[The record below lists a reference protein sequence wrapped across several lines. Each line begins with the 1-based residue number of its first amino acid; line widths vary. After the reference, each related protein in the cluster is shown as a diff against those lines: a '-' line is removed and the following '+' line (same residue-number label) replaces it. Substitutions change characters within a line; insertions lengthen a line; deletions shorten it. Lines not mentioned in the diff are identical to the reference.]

1 MNKQRYA
8 IIGAGALG
16 GLYGAMLARQGFEV
30 HFLLHSDFD
39 HVREHGLKVDSIWGD
54 MHLRDL
60 HTHASPETMPPCDV
74 SLIGLK
80 TTQNHLLADLLPA
93 PTRDGGVV
101 LVLQNGL
108 DVEADSA
115 AIVGEQRVFG
125 GCCFLCSSKVGPG
138 HIRHIDFGK
147 IVFGQYRPSSQSSAT
162 AAQNNSTAAMGGSKT
177 AGGSKAA
184 DGGTTAAEG
193 DAKAVS
199 IGNQICQ
206 DLNSAGVPTEFSGNL
221 ALVRWRKLMWNIPF
235 NSLSVILNA
244 STKQIMDD
252 PNASVLAEAIIREVH
267 AGAAACGVEIP
278 EAFIEKTLE
287 NTRKMVPY
295 DSSMRLDFL
304 NKRAM
309 EAEAILGNPLR
320 AAKESGYEMSR
331 VETLYHQLR
340 YIDQTNS

>member
-30 HFLLHSDFD
+30 HFLLHSDYE

-60 HTHASPETMPPCDV
+60 HVHATAETMPPCDV
-74 SLIGLK
+74 TVIGLK
-80 TTQNHLLADLLPA
+80 TTQNHLLAELLPA
-93 PTRDGGVV
+93 PTADGGVV

-108 DVEADSA
+108 NVEADSA
-115 AIVGEQRVFG
+115 AIVGDKRVFG
-125 GCCFLCSSKVGPG
+125 GCCFLCSNKVGPG

-147 IVFGQYRPSSQSSAT
+147 IVFGQYRPASSAG
-162 AAQNNSTAAMGGSKT
+162 STAT
-177 AGGSKAA
+177 QN
-184 DGGTTAAEG
+184 
-193 DAKAVS
+193 DARMVS
-199 IGNQICQ
+199 IGNQICE
-206 DLNSAGVPTEFSGNL
+206 DLNSAGVPTEFSDNL

-252 PNASVLAEAIIREVH
+252 PDASALAEAVVREVH
-267 AGAAACGVEIP
+267 AGAAACGVTIP
-278 EAFIEKTLE
+278 VEMIEKTLE

-331 VETLYHQLR
+331 VETLYQQLR
-340 YIDQTNS
+340 YIDHTNS

>member
-60 HTHASPETMPPCDV
+60 HTHSTPETMPPCDV

-80 TTQNHLLADLLPA
+80 TTQNHLLAELLPA
-93 PTRDGGVV
+93 PTRGGGVV

-108 DVEADSA
+108 NVEAASA

-125 GCCFLCSSKVGPG
+125 GCCFLCSNKVGPG

-147 IVFGQYRPSSQSSAT
+147 IVFGQYRPNSHSCSTSIGAG
-162 AAQNNSTAAMGGSKT
+162 STASE
-177 AGGSKAA
+177 
-184 DGGTTAAEG
+184 D
-193 DAKAVS
+193 DAKAVL
-199 IGNQICQ
+199 IGNQICE
-206 DLNSAGVPTEFSGNL
+206 DLNSAGVPTEYSDNL

-252 PNASVLAEAIIREVH
+252 PNACALAESVVREVR

-278 EAFIEKTLE
+278 EAVIEKTLE

-331 VETLYHQLR
+331 VETLYQQLR

>member
-1 MNKQRYA
+1 MNTQRYA

-39 HVREHGLKVDSIWGD
+39 HVRAYGLKVDSIWGD
-54 MHLRDL
+54 MHLRDI
-60 HTHASPETMPPCDV
+60 HVHASTETMPPCGV

-80 TTQNHLLADLLPA
+80 TTQNHLLAELLPA

-108 DVEADSA
+108 NVEADSA
-115 AIVGEQRVFG
+115 AIVGEDRVFG
-125 GCCFLCSSKVGPG
+125 GCCFLCSNKVGPG

-147 IVFGQYRPSSQSSAT
+147 IVFGQYRGVSSTGSAAAGSSAGQT
-162 AAQNNSTAAMGGSKT
+162 
-177 AGGSKAA
+177 
-184 DGGTTAAEG
+184 
-193 DAKAVS
+193 DAKMDS
-199 IGNQICQ
+199 IGHQICD
-206 DLNSAGVPTEFSGNL
+206 DLNAAGVPTEFSDNL

-252 PNASVLAEAIIREVH
+252 PNASALAEAVIREVR

-278 EAFIEKTLE
+278 EAVIEKTLE

-340 YIDQTNS
+340 YIDHTNS

>member
-39 HVREHGLKVDSIWGD
+39 HVREHGLRVDSIWGD

-60 HTHASPETMPPCDV
+60 HIHASPETMPPCDV

-80 TTQNHLLADLLPA
+80 TTQNHLLAELLPA

-108 DVEADSA
+108 NVEADSA

-125 GCCFLCSSKVGPG
+125 GCCFLCSNKVGPG

-147 IVFGQYRPSSQSSAT
+147 IVFGPYRPSSQFSAA
-162 AAQNNSTAAMGGSKT
+162 AAQAGSTAA
-177 AGGSKAA
+177 
-184 DGGTTAAEG
+184 DI
-193 DAKAVS
+193 DAKVVL
-199 IGNQICQ
+199 IGNQICE
-206 DLNSAGVPTEFSGNL
+206 DLNSAGVPTEFSEDL

-252 PNASVLAEAIIREVH
+252 PNASALAEAIIREVH

-320 AAKESGYEMSR
+320 AAKASGYEMSR
-331 VETLYHQLR
+331 VETLYQQLR

>member
-39 HVREHGLKVDSIWGD
+39 HVREHGLRVDSIWGD
-54 MHLRDL
+54 IHLRDL
-60 HTHASPETMPPCDV
+60 HIHASPETMPPCDV

-80 TTQNHLLADLLPA
+80 TTQSHMLAELLPA

-108 DVEADSA
+108 NVEADPA

-125 GCCFLCSSKVGPG
+125 GCCFLCSNKVGPG

-147 IVFGQYRPSSQSSAT
+147 IVFGPYRPSSQFSAA
-162 AAQNNSTAAMGGSKT
+162 AAQAGSTAA
-177 AGGSKAA
+177 
-184 DGGTTAAEG
+184 DI
-193 DAKAVS
+193 DAKVVL
-199 IGNQICQ
+199 IGNQICE
-206 DLNSAGVPTEFSGNL
+206 DLNSAGVPTEFSEDL

-252 PNASVLAEAIIREVH
+252 PNASALAEAIIREVH

-320 AAKESGYEMSR
+320 AAKASGYEMSR
-331 VETLYHQLR
+331 VETLYQQLR

>member
-60 HTHASPETMPPCDV
+60 HVHASPDTMPPCDV

-93 PTRDGGVV
+93 PTRQGGVV

-108 DVEADSA
+108 NVEADCS
-115 AIVGEQRVFG
+115 AIVGENRVFG
-125 GCCFLCSSKVGPG
+125 GCCQECC
-138 HIRHIDFGK
+138 DW
-147 IVFGQYRPSSQSSAT
+147 QS
-162 AAQNNSTAAMGGSKT
+162 
-177 AGGSKAA
+177 
-184 DGGTTAAEG
+184 
-193 DAKAVS
+193 
-199 IGNQICQ
+199 
-206 DLNSAGVPTEFSGNL
+206 DL
-221 ALVRWRKLMWNIPF
+221 RR
-235 NSLSVILNA
+235 
-244 STKQIMDD
+244 
-252 PNASVLAEAIIREVH
+252 
-267 AGAAACGVEIP
+267 
-278 EAFIEKTLE
+278 LE
-287 NTRKMVPY
+287 LGRRS
-295 DSSMRLDFL
+295 DR
-304 NKRAM
+304 
-309 EAEAILGNPLR
+309 ILGQPRPGALAKTDVEYSLQQSVGDSKRIDKTDHGRSKRMCVGRSGYPRGSRRGSSVWRRDPRRHYRENARKHAKDGAVRQQHAAGLPPHANDGSRSNLGQP

-331 VETLYHQLR
+331 VETLYHQLS

>member
-39 HVREHGLKVDSIWGD
+39 HVREHGLRVDSIWGD

-60 HTHASPETMPPCDV
+60 HIHASPETMPPCDV

-80 TTQNHLLADLLPA
+80 TTQNHLLAELLPA

-108 DVEADSA
+108 NVEADSA
-115 AIVGEQRVFG
+115 AIVGERRVFG
-125 GCCFLCSSKVGPG
+125 GCCFLCSNKVEPG

-147 IVFGQYRPSSQSSAT
+147 IVFGPYRPSSQSSAA
-162 AAQNNSTAAMGGSKT
+162 AAQAGSTAA
-177 AGGSKAA
+177 
-184 DGGTTAAEG
+184 DN
-193 DAKAVS
+193 DAKAVL
-199 IGNQICQ
+199 IGNQICE
-206 DLNSAGVPTEFSGNL
+206 DFNSAGVPTEFSEDL

-252 PNASVLAEAIIREVH
+252 PNASALAEAIIREVH

-320 AAKESGYEMSR
+320 AAKASGYEMSR
-331 VETLYHQLR
+331 VETLYQQLR